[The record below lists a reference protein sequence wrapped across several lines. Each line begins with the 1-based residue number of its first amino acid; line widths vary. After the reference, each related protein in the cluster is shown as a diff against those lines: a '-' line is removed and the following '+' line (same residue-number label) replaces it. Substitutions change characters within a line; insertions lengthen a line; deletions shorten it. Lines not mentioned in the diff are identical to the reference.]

1 MQVYYQGKLMIEVE
15 PYERCFIKIGILI
28 NNCVHF
34 FRFAPPSPEV
44 SIGSFMEPENYFFD
58 QD

>member
-1 MQVYYQGKLMIEVE
+1 MIEVE